1 MIEIGLTGGIGSGK
15 STVADLLVE
24 RGAVL
29 IDADRIVRDLQSPG
43 GAVFAAMVERWGDR
57 IVANDGTL
65 DRQAVA
71 EIVFN
76 DEDEL
81 KALNDLVHPAVGEAM
96 KEQREAAVGTDAIV
110 VLDIP
115 LLVRADGT
123 SDRDR
128 YSNLSGIVVVDIDH
142 ELAVERLVKNRGFS
156 AEDARARMANQASRE
171 DRRAVAD
178 IVIDNS
184 GDLEGLEPQV
194 DDAWAWMQSL
204 PHPTSDDAA
213 PEDTVPPTR

>member
-1 MIEIGLTGGIGSGK
+1 MSKVEAAVPGGVPPLCRLATRGTSPCGGHHCVITTLAGVIEIGLTGGIGSGK

-29 IDADRIVRDLQSPG
+29 IDADRIVRELQAPG
-43 GAVFAAMVERWGDR
+43 GSVFAGMVERWGDA
-57 IVANDGTL
+57 IVSSDGSL

-81 KALNDLVHPAVGEAM
+81 KALNDLVHPAVGEEM
-96 KEQREAAVGTDAIV
+96 KAQREAVLGTDAIV

-123 SDRDR
+123 SDKDR
-128 YSNLSGIVVVDIDH
+128 YANLSGIVVVDVDTEI
-142 ELAVERLVKNRGFS
+142 AVERLVEFRGFS
-156 AEDARARMANQASRE
+156 E
-171 DRRAVAD
+171 
-178 IVIDNS
+178 
-184 GDLEGLEPQV
+184 
-194 DDAWAWMQSL
+194 DDAERECPIRPVARTDVPL
-204 PHPTSDDAA
+204 PMW
-213 PEDTVPPTR
+213 